1 MPDTTLEGPKV
12 LLIGPAGT
20 GKSRALATLIEWAA
34 RQKPVRRVMG
44 LYTENSLETVLRYFA
59 QQGKKLPDNFY
70 YHVARDKATPFAD
83 LITAAKDVGNL
94 NYESLTKLQ
103 DANRGKNNPYHKIL
117 TFLADFK
124 DDRTGEILGNFGNWT
139 NEDIF
144 FIDSFSE
151 LANAA
156 VKMTIGTRP
165 VMAQNEY
172 QVAQNNLLNFL
183 RFCTQGFLPT
193 FVMTAHVQRQTNE
206 ATGSTKLMVKAIG
219 KAIGDDIPQ
228 LFSEVVGCV
237 RLADKWYWDTAD
249 STLDTKV
256 RYLPVQS
263 KITPNFDLIMDQWE
277 KQRSMTA

>member
-1 MPDTTLEGPKV
+1 MANTTLEGPKV

-20 GKSRALATLIEWAA
+20 GKSRALATLIEWAEVH
-34 RQKPVRRVMG
+34 KRRVMG
-44 LYTENSLETVLRYFA
+44 LYTENSLETVLRYFS
-59 QQGKKLPDNFY
+59 QKGKPLPDNFY
-70 YHVARDKATPFAD
+70 YHVARDKATPFKD
-83 LITAAKDVGNL
+83 LLQAAKDVGNL

-103 DANRGKNNPYHKIL
+103 DPNRGKNNPYHKIL
-117 TFLADFK
+117 NDLADFP
-124 DDRTGEILGNFGNWT
+124 DDRTGKKLGNFGEWS

-165 VMAQNEY
+165 VMSQPEY

-193 FVMTAHVQRQTNE
+193 FVMTAHVQRQVNE
-206 ATGSTKLMVKAIG
+206 AAGTTKLMVKAIG

-228 LFSEVVGCV
+228 LFSEVIGCV
-237 RLADKWYWDTAD
+237 RVGDQWYWDTAD
-249 STLDTKV
+249 SQIDTKV
-256 RYLPVQS
+256 RYLPVKS
-263 KITPNFDLIMDQWE
+263 KIDPNFALIMDQWE
-277 KQRSMTA
+277 KARTV